1 MTAAFKG
8 RHLLTLLDYSAEE
21 IDALLD
27 LSAKLKEDKKNGV
40 PHRTLANKNIAI
52 LFEKPSTRTRC
63 AFSVACADEGAQCVY
78 LGKNDIHLGRD
89 ETVKDTARVLGRM
102 FDGIAFRGF
111 SHRTVEQLAEYAGV
125 PVWNALTDAYH
136 PTQALADFLTIR
148 EEKKQ
153 LKGIKLVYCGD
164 GRNNVASSL
173 MIASAKMGTNITV
186 ITHPSL
192 YPSPAFLKR
201 ANACIGSRGGSIT
214 VTDDISA
221 VRGADVIY
229 NDVWASM
236 GEESVIAERIR
247 LLKPYQ
253 VNMALFQK
261 ASNPGLIYLHC
272 LPCNHTHET
281 QLGKEFPDICETSD
295 EAFESGFSRVFDQA
309 ENRLHT
315 IRAVMVATLGK

>member
-1 MTAAFKG
+1 MNTPFKD
-8 RHLLTLLDYSAEE
+8 RSLLTLLDYSAEE
-21 IDALLD
+21 IDALLE
-27 LSAKLKEDKKNGV
+27 LSAKLKAEKKQGIFNK
-40 PHRTLANKNIAI
+40 TLAGKNIAI

-63 AFSVACADEGAQCVY
+63 AFSVACADEGAQFVY

-102 FDGIAFRGF
+102 FEGVAFRGF
-111 SHRTVEQLAEYAGV
+111 SHNTVEQLAEYSGV

-136 PTQALADFLTIR
+136 PTQGLADFLTIL
-148 EEKKQ
+148 EEKKKLQ
-153 LKGIKLVYCGD
+153 GIKLVYCGD

-173 MIASAKMGTNITV
+173 MITAAKMGTDITV

-192 YPSPAFLKR
+192 YPSAEFLAK
-201 ANACIGSRGGSIT
+201 ANACIGERGGSIT
-214 VTDDISA
+214 VTDDVEA
-221 VRGADVIY
+221 VKGADVIY

-236 GEESVIAERIR
+236 GEESVIAERIK

-253 VNMALFQK
+253 VNMAMFEK
-261 ASNPGLIYLHC
+261 AANPDLIYLHC

-281 QLGKEFPDICETSD
+281 QLGREFPEICETSD
-295 EAFESGFSRVFDQA
+295 EAFESKYSRVFDQA

-315 IRAVMVATLGK
+315 IKAVMVATLGK